1 MEQKIE
7 QRNSDDDSQ
16 QDWHK
21 NEAKEKQDEEKSK
34 QDKDLQRPF
43 QLCYC
48 VRL

>member
-21 NEAKEKQDEEKSK
+21 NETKEKQGEEKSINS
-34 QDKDLQRPF
+34 QDL
-43 QLCYC
+43 
-48 VRL
+48 